1 MIRNAA
7 RVESLR
13 KNHANTFVPQVH
25 QGYPSLRNCVDT
37 QRSEYVH
44 YQKKKAIK
52 EKWRGNN
59 VLDDKAKEEME
70 RLTRMLEGTT
80 EKRIQLLEAEDFVW
94 DALAYVWE
102 L

>member
-1 MIRNAA
+1 MTWYDNYTR
-7 RVESLR
+7 
-13 KNHANTFVPQVH
+13 
-25 QGYPSLRNCVDT
+25 
-37 QRSEYVH
+37 

-70 RLTRMLEGTT
+70 QLTRMLEGTT